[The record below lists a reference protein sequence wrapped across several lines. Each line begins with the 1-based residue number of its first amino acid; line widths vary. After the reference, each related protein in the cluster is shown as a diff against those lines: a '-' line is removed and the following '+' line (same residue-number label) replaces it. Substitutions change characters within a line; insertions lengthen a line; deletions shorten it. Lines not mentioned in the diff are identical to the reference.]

1 MILSVTVLGSNDG
14 TPLSVIGQRIVEY
27 LEGGRLV
34 AGGRRPGT
42 LVELPSPEG
51 GTVAYYAD
59 SAGLRPGCWV
69 LGRSGEV
76 DPAEL
81 ARLLAGVDPAI
92 GEPLLSARGSS
103 GRAERCRRLA
113 LAPTRLDKEWYS
125 TKEAASVLG
134 ITPSYLRRLL
144 RARVRASDD
153 DADGIKIDSSGAWQI
168 NKDAVVRISEHREP
182 PKVVAGYDL
191 TFSVPKSVS
200 VLWAGGDDR
209 TRAATLEALDEAVAG
224 GLRYLE
230 RQAFKVSV
238 GKRPLP
244 ASGILAADYLHTTSR
259 ALEPQLHH
267 HVVVANYGVGTD
279 GVARAL
285 DARFVFHHAKTAS
298 FLAAAELRHQLTAR
312 LGVTWTQVEN
322 GIAEIEGVPAA
333 ALEEMSSR
341 AREIT
346 EATGALGV
354 SSARARQ
361 VAAWDTRAAKEHGV
375 ELDALFASWDE
386 RLTIAGYGPEA
397 RGNVFDRVDGPG
409 LFTAEE
415 RVRRFRELL
424 RSDGLTEH
432 EAVFDRRHVVQR
444 LAELSGDR
452 LSADAIDALADEV
465 ITQPDLVELKATRDT
480 SAKRS
485 IRRTD
490 GRVVKLPGER
500 IYSTTSM
507 LALEHRALAAYERG
521 REAGAGIVPA
531 ERTQQVLGTERF
543 ARLSEEQRRFV
554 ESLTSS
560 GMRVQAGVGA
570 AGSGKTTALE
580 ATVACWQAEGYRVLG
595 AAVGGTQAVVLSE
608 ETGVEGRTVASVLAR
623 YFDRG
628 DFASIDARTVLLVDE
643 ASLVSTR
650 DFVALARA
658 TEETGAILR
667 LVGDPAQHSAVA
679 AGGMFRYLTEHHP
692 DDTATLSHLYRQQGE
707 EMAEVRL
714 ANAEYREGKIT
725 EALERL
731 RRDGRITE
739 AESAD
744 EAYDLLTCAWYAER
758 QKRVVEPERHW
769 SAMTAEHHFERREL
783 NVRARALLADDGTLK
798 GPELTVA
805 GLSFRSG
812 DEVIARITDRSLRAE
827 GAARNAYVRNGSL
840 GTVVEVHEHGGVVD
854 FERWGRVAIPLSY
867 LERKVSAGIVGGLQ
881 HAYALTSHAAQGK
894 TFAVAAP
901 LVTDASSLEG
911 VYVGITRGQFDL
923 QAVAIRRRDL
933 SQSLTD
939 DALPVLRDETSALVE
954 TERRLRAN
962 GPELLASEL
971 AATRRRRVRQPHAAP
986 PINKL
991 TAVGN
996 AVVAGEPSKM
1006 ELSAWVSQA
1015 SPRSESEPL
1024 DYLSMSDSD
1033 RAIVGSSAA
1042 VMKP

>member
-27 LEGGRLV
+27 LEGGRSV

-42 LVELPSPEG
+42 FVELPSPEG

-59 SAGLRPGCWV
+59 SAGLRPGRWM

-81 ARLLAGVDPAI
+81 AMLLGGRDPAT
-92 GEPLLSARGSS
+92 GEPLISARGSAT
-103 GRAERCRRLA
+103 RAERSRRLA

-144 RARVRASDD
+144 RDRVRASDD
-153 DADGIKIDSSGAWQI
+153 NADGIKIDSSGAWQI
-168 NKDAVVRISEHREP
+168 NRDAVVRLSEHRQS
-182 PKVVAGYDL
+182 PKIVAGYDL

-200 VLWAGGDDR
+200 VLWAGADET
-209 TRAATLEALDEAVAG
+209 TRAAVLEALDEAVAG

-230 RQAFKVSV
+230 RHAFKVSV
-238 GKRPLP
+238 RKRPLP

-267 HVVVANYGVGTD
+267 HVVVANFGLGPD

-285 DARFVFHHAKTAS
+285 DARFIFHHAKTAS

-312 LGVTWTQVEN
+312 LGVNWTQVEN
-322 GIAEIEGVPAA
+322 GIAEIGGVPAA
-333 ALEEMSSR
+333 ALEAMSSR
-341 AREIT
+341 AREIGG
-346 EATGALGV
+346 ATGARGV

-375 ELDALFASWDE
+375 DLDALFASWDE
-386 RLTIAGYGPEA
+386 RLTVAGYGPEA
-397 RGNVFDRVDGPG
+397 RVNVLDRVDGPG
-409 LFTAEE
+409 IFTEKEKA
-415 RVRRFRELL
+415 RRFRELL
-424 RSDGLTEH
+424 RCDGLTAN
-432 EAVFDRRHVVQR
+432 EAVFERRHVVQR
-444 LAELSGDR
+444 LSEIAGDR
-452 LSADAIDALADEV
+452 LSADAIDALADEL
-465 ITQPDLVELKATRDT
+465 IAHPELVELRATRER
-480 SAKRS
+480 SAQGV
-485 IRRTD
+485 IRRGD
-490 GRVVKLPGER
+490 GRVVKLPMER
-500 IYSTTSM
+500 IYSTVSM
-507 LALEHRALAAYERG
+507 LALERRALSAYELG

-543 ARLSEEQRRFV
+543 ARLSEEQRGFV

-560 GMRVQAGVGA
+560 GMRIQAGVGA

-580 ATVACWQAEGYRVLG
+580 AAVACWQAGGYRVLG

-658 TEETGAILR
+658 AEETGAILR

-679 AGGMFRYLTEHHP
+679 AGGIFRYLTEHHP
-692 DDTATLSHLYRQQGE
+692 DETPSLTHLYRQQGP

-758 QKRVVEPERHW
+758 SKRVAEPERRW

-783 NVRARALLADDGTLK
+783 NGRARALLTEDGTLS
-798 GPELTVA
+798 GPELRVA
-805 GLSFRSG
+805 ELSFRSG
-812 DEVIARITDRSLRAE
+812 DEVMARIADRSLRAE
-827 GAARNAYVRNGSL
+827 GAPRDTYVRNGSL
-840 GTVVEVHEHGGVVD
+840 GTVVEVHEHGVVVD
-854 FERWGRVAIPLSY
+854 FERWGRVAVPLSY

-901 LVTDASSLEG
+901 LVTDASSPEG

-923 QAVAIRRRDL
+923 QVVAIRRRDL
-933 SQSLTD
+933 SQPLTD
-939 DALPVLRDETSALVE
+939 DALPVLRDETGALVE

-971 AATRRRRVRQPHAAP
+971 AVMRAQRGEAAAQRGQDMESMEEGRITNGFSEDGSLVDSVREAQRREPDP
-986 PINKL
+986 
-991 TAVGN
+991 
-996 AVVAGEPSKM
+996 GE
-1006 ELSAWVSQA
+1006 EWETVEA
-1015 SPRSESEPL
+1015 
-1024 DYLSMSDSD
+1024 D
-1033 RAIVGSSAA
+1033 RAIATPWEPV
-1042 VMKP
+1042 VCW

>member
-27 LEGGRLV
+27 LEGGRPV
-34 AGGRRPGT
+34 AGGRRAGT
-42 LVELPSPEG
+42 VVELPSPEG
-51 GTVAYYAD
+51 GTVANYAD
-59 SAGLRPGCWV
+59 SAGLRPGRWA

-81 ARLLAGVDPAI
+81 ATLLAGRDPAT

-103 GRAERCRRLA
+103 GRAVRWHRLA
-113 LAPTRLDKEWYS
+113 LAPRRLDQEWYS
-125 TKEAASVLG
+125 TREAASVLG

-144 RARVRASDD
+144 RARVAGSGDD
-153 DADGIKIDSSGAWQI
+153 SDGIKIDATGAWQL
-168 NKDAVVRISEHREP
+168 NREAVVRISEHRQP

-200 VLWAGGDDR
+200 LLWAGGDEA
-209 TRAATLEALDEAVAG
+209 TRAAVLDALDEAVAG

-238 GKRPLP
+238 RKRPLP
-244 ASGILAADYLHTTSR
+244 ASGVAGADYLHTTSR

-267 HVVVANYGVGTD
+267 HVVVANFGVGPD

-285 DARFVFHHAKTAS
+285 DARFLFHQAKTAS
-298 FLAAAELRHQLTAR
+298 FLAGAELRHQLTAR
-312 LGVTWTQVEN
+312 LGVTWTPVEN

-341 AREIT
+341 SRQIA
-346 EATGALGV
+346 EATRALGV

-375 ELDALFASWDE
+375 DLEALFASWDQ
-386 RLTIAGYGPEA
+386 RLTVAGYGSEA
-397 RGNVFDRVDGPG
+397 RANVLDRVDGPG
-409 LFTAEE
+409 IFTVEE
-415 RVRRFRELL
+415 KARRFRELV

-444 LAELSGDR
+444 LAELAGDR
-452 LSADAIDALADEV
+452 LSAEAIDALAEELLA
-465 ITQPDLVELKATRDT
+465 QPELVELRATRER
-480 SAKRS
+480 SARRV
-485 IRRTD
+485 IRRAD
-490 GRVVKLPGER
+490 GRVVQLPGER
-500 IYSTTSM
+500 LFTTFSM
-507 LALEHRALAAYERG
+507 LALERRALAAYERG
-521 REAGAGIVPA
+521 REAGAGMVPV
-531 ERTQQVLGTERF
+531 ECTKQVLGRERF

-560 GMRVQAGVGA
+560 GMRIQAGVGA

-580 ATVACWQAEGYRVLG
+580 AAVACWQAGGYRVLG

-628 DFASIDARTVLLVDE
+628 DLASIDEWTVLLVDE

-650 DFVALARA
+650 DFAALARA
-658 TEETGAILR
+658 AQETGAILR
-667 LVGDPAQHSAVA
+667 LVGDPAQHSAVG
-679 AGGMFRYLTEHHP
+679 AGGIFRYLTEHHP
-692 DDTATLSHLYRQQGE
+692 DETPTLTHLYRQQGP

-714 ANAEYREGKIT
+714 ANAEYREGKIA

-744 EAYDLLTCAWYAER
+744 EAYDLLTCAWYGER
-758 QKRVVEPERHW
+758 QKRNAEPERRW

-783 NVRARALLADDGTLK
+783 NGRARALLAEDGTLS
-798 GPELTVA
+798 GPELRVA
-805 GLSFRSG
+805 ELSFRSG
-812 DEVIARITDRSLRAE
+812 DEVIARITDRSLRME
-827 GAARNAYVRNGSL
+827 GAARDAYVRNGSL
-840 GTVVEVHEHGGVVD
+840 GTVVEVHEHGMLVD
-854 FERWGRVAIPLSY
+854 FERWGRVAVPLSY

-901 LVTDASSLEG
+901 LVTDASSPEG

-933 SQSLTD
+933 SQPLTD
-939 DALPVLRDETSALVE
+939 DALPVLRDETSALLE

-971 AATRRRRVRQPHAAP
+971 AVVRERPGEAAAP
-986 PINKL
+986 RGQDMESMEEGRITSGFSADDSLVDSVQEAQRRGPDPGEEWG
-991 TAVGN
+991 AV
-996 AVVAGEPSKM
+996 EP
-1006 ELSAWVSQA
+1006 
-1015 SPRSESEPL
+1015 
-1024 DYLSMSDSD
+1024 D
-1033 RAIVGSSAA
+1033 RAIATSSGP
-1042 VMKP
+1042 VIRW

>member
-14 TPLSVIGQRIVEY
+14 TPLSVIGERIVKY
-27 LEGGRLV
+27 LEGRRAV
-34 AGGRRPGT
+34 AGGRCPGT

-59 SAGLRPGCWV
+59 SAGLRPGQWV

-81 ARLLAGVDPAI
+81 GRLLAGLDPAT

-103 GRAERCRRLA
+103 GRAERSRRLA

-125 TKEAASVLG
+125 TREAASVLG

-153 DADGIKIDSSGAWQI
+153 DADGIKIGSSGAWQI
-168 NKDAVVRISEHREP
+168 TRDAVVRISEHREP

-200 VLWAGGDDR
+200 VLWAGGDEA
-209 TRAATLEALDEAVAG
+209 TRAAVLKALDEAVVG

-230 RQAFKVSV
+230 RHAFKVSV
-238 GKRPLP
+238 RKRPLP
-244 ASGILAADYLHTTSR
+244 ARGIVAADYLHTTSR

-267 HVVVANYGVGTD
+267 HVVVANFGVGSD

-312 LGVTWTQVEN
+312 LGVTWTAVED
-322 GIAEIEGVPAA
+322 GIAEIAGVPAA

-341 AREIT
+341 AREIA

-354 SSARARQ
+354 SSARGRQ

-375 ELDALFASWDE
+375 DLDALFASWDA
-386 RLTIAGYGPEA
+386 RLTVAGYGPEA
-397 RGNVFDRVDGPG
+397 RANVLDRVDGPG
-409 LFTAEE
+409 IFTEKEKA
-415 RVRRFRELL
+415 RRFRELV
-424 RSDGLTEH
+424 RSNGLTQD
-432 EAVFDRRHVVQR
+432 EAVFDRRHVAQCLSE
-444 LAELSGDR
+444 LAVDR
-452 LSADAIDALADEV
+452 LSADAIDVLAEEL
-465 ITQPDLVELKATRDT
+465 ITHPELVELRATRER
-480 SAKRS
+480 SARRV
-485 IRRTD
+485 IRRAD

-500 IYSTTSM
+500 IYSTVSM

-531 ERTQQVLGTERF
+531 ECAKQVLGTERF

-554 ESLTSS
+554 FSLTSS
-560 GMRVQAGVGA
+560 GMRIQAGMGA

-580 ATVACWQAEGYRVLG
+580 AAVACWQAGGYRVLG

-650 DFVALARA
+650 DFVALTKA
-658 TEETGAILR
+658 TEETGAIFR

-679 AGGMFRYLTEHHP
+679 AGGIFRYLTEHHP
-692 DDTATLSHLYRQQGE
+692 DETPTLTHLYRQQGP

-714 ANAEYREGKIT
+714 ANAEYREGRIT

-744 EAYDLLTCAWYAER
+744 EAYDLVVCAWYAER
-758 QKRVVEPERHW
+758 QKRVGEPERRW
-769 SAMTAEHHFERREL
+769 SAMTADHHFERREL
-783 NVRARALLADDGTLK
+783 NGRARALLTADGTLQ

-812 DEVIARITDRSLRAE
+812 DEVIARVTERSLRA
-827 GAARNAYVRNGSL
+827 ADARRDAYLRNGSL
-840 GTVVEVHEHGGVVD
+840 GTVVEVQEQGLVVHFD
-854 FERWGRVAIPLSY
+854 RWGRVAVPRAY
-867 LERKVSAGIVGGLQ
+867 LERQISPGVVGGLQ
-881 HAYALTSHAAQGK
+881 HAYALTTHSAQGH
-894 TFAVAAP
+894 TFAGASP
-901 LVTDASSLEG
+901 LMSDASSVEG
-911 VYVGITRGQFDL
+911 AYVGITRAQFDL
-923 QAVAIRRRDL
+923 QAVVIRGRDL
-933 SQSLTD
+933 SRPVAD
-939 DALPVLRDETSALVE
+939 DALPVLRDETSALLV
-954 TERRLRAN
+954 TSRRLQGI
-962 GPELLASEL
+962 GPERLASEFKIVRSQDGDEVSP
-971 AATRRRRVRQPHAAP
+971 TRRATKQKEDEIEAELPEAKPSVQSSRFSARRATQSIEEWLVIEADRAVAAP
-986 PINKL
+986 
-991 TAVGN
+991 
-996 AVVAGEPSKM
+996 
-1006 ELSAWVSQA
+1006 
-1015 SPRSESEPL
+1015 SEP
-1024 DYLSMSDSD
+1024 
-1033 RAIVGSSAA
+1033 IIG
-1042 VMKP
+1042 P

>member
-14 TPLSVIGQRIVEY
+14 TPLSLVSKRIVDY
-27 LEGGRLV
+27 LEGGRAV
-34 AGGRRPGT
+34 AGGRRPGA

-59 SAGLRPGCWV
+59 SAGLRPGRWV

-76 DPAEL
+76 DPSEL
-81 ARLLAGVDPAI
+81 ALLLGGRDPAT

-103 GRAERCRRLA
+103 GRAERTRRLA

-200 VLWAGGDDR
+200 VLWAGADEA
-209 TRAATLEALDEAVAG
+209 TRAAVLEALDEAVAG

-230 RQAFKVSV
+230 RHSFKVRVKS
-238 GKRPLP
+238 RPARATGLV
-244 ASGILAADYLHTTSR
+244 AADYLHTTSR

-267 HVVVANYGVGTD
+267 HVVVANYGLGPD

-298 FLAAAELRHQLTAR
+298 FLAAAELRHQLTAG

-341 AREIT
+341 AREIS
-346 EATGALGV
+346 EATEALGV

-375 ELDALFASWDE
+375 DLDALFASWDE
-386 RLTIAGYGPEA
+386 RLSVAGYGPDA
-397 RGNVFDRVDGPG
+397 RAYVLDRAAGPG
-409 LFTAEE
+409 IFTEKEKA
-415 RVRRFRELL
+415 RRFRELL
-424 RSDGLTEH
+424 RSDGLTAN
-432 EAVFDRRHVVQR
+432 EAIFDRHHVVQR
-444 LAELSGDR
+444 LAELAVDR
-452 LSADAIDALADEV
+452 LSADAIDSLADEL
-465 ITQPDLVELKATRDT
+465 ITYPELVELRATGEKPT
-480 SAKRS
+480 KRV

-490 GRVVKLPGER
+490 GRAVKLPGER
-500 IYSTTSM
+500 IYSTGSM
-507 LALEHRALAAYERG
+507 LALERRALAAYERG
-521 REAGAGIVPA
+521 REAGAGVVPA
-531 ERTQQVLGTERF
+531 ECTKQVFGTERF
-543 ARLSEEQRRFV
+543 TRLSEEQRRFV

-580 ATVACWQAEGYRVLG
+580 AAVACWQAGGYRVLG

-623 YFDRG
+623 YFERG
-628 DFASIDARTVLLVDE
+628 DLSSIDARTVLLVDE

-650 DFVALARA
+650 DFVALTKAS
-658 TEETGAILR
+658 EETGAILR

-679 AGGMFRYLTEHHP
+679 AGGIFRYLVEHHP
-692 DDTATLSHLYRQQGE
+692 DDTPSLTHLYRQQGE

-725 EALERL
+725 EAFERL

-744 EAYDLLTCAWYAER
+744 EAYDLLVCAWYAER
-758 QKRVVEPERHW
+758 KRRIAEPDRSW

-783 NVRARALLADDGTLK
+783 NGRARALLVADGTLQ

-812 DEVIARITDRSLRAE
+812 DEVIARVTECSLRVEDAS
-827 GAARNAYVRNGSL
+827 RNAYVRNGSL
-840 GTVVEVHEHGGVVD
+840 GTVVEVQEHGLVVHFD
-854 FERWGRVAIPLSY
+854 RWGRVAVPRAY
-867 LERKVSAGIVGGLQ
+867 LERQVSPGVVGGLQ
-881 HAYALTSHAAQGK
+881 HAYALTTHSAQGH
-894 TFAVAAP
+894 TFAGASP
-901 LVTDASSLEG
+901 LMSDASSVEG
-911 VYVGITRGQFDL
+911 AYVGITRAQFDL
-923 QAVAIRRRDL
+923 QAVVIRRRDL
-933 SQSLTD
+933 SRPVAD
-939 DALPVLRDETSALVE
+939 DVLPVLRDETSAL
-954 TERRLRAN
+954 LDDQ
-962 GPELLASEL
+962 PEAEPEDSVT
-971 AATRRRRVRQPHAAP
+971 AAA
-986 PINKL
+986 
-991 TAVGN
+991 
-996 AVVAGEPSKM
+996 
-1006 ELSAWVSQA
+1006 
-1015 SPRSESEPL
+1015 
-1024 DYLSMSDSD
+1024 
-1033 RAIVGSSAA
+1033 
-1042 VMKP
+1042 

>member
-14 TPLSVIGQRIVEY
+14 TALSVIGQRIVEY
-27 LEGGRLV
+27 LEGGRSIV
-34 AGGRRPGT
+34 GGRRPGA

-59 SAGLRPGCWV
+59 SAGLRPGRWV

-81 ARLLAGVDPAI
+81 AMLLAGRDPAT
-92 GEPLLSARGSS
+92 GEPLISARGSS
-103 GRAERCRRLA
+103 GRAERWRRLA

-144 RARVRASDD
+144 RERVAGS
-153 DADGIKIDSSGAWQI
+153 ADESEGIKVDSSGAWQI
-168 NKDAVVRISEHREP
+168 NKDAVVRLSEHRQP

-200 VLWAGGDDR
+200 VLWAGADDA
-209 TRAATLEALDEAVAG
+209 TRAAVLEALDEAVAG

-238 GKRPLP
+238 RKHPLP
-244 ASGILAADYLHTTSR
+244 ASGIVAADYLHTTSR

-267 HVVVANYGVGTD
+267 HVVVANFGVGPD

-312 LGVTWTQVEN
+312 LAVTWTAVEN

-341 AREIT
+341 AREIA

-375 ELDALFASWDE
+375 DLDALFASWDE
-386 RLTIAGYGPEA
+386 RLTAAGYGPEA
-397 RGNVFDRVDGPG
+397 RVNVLDRVDGPG

-432 EAVFDRRHVVQR
+432 EAVFDRRRVVQR
-444 LAELSGDR
+444 LSELAGDR
-452 LSADAIDALADEV
+452 LSADAIDVLAAELV
-465 ITQPDLVELKATRDT
+465 TQPELVELRATREKT
-480 SAKRS
+480 VKRA

-490 GRVVKLPGER
+490 GRAVKLPGER

-521 REAGAGIVPA
+521 REAGGGIVPA
-531 ERTQQVLGTERF
+531 ECAKQVLGTERF
-543 ARLSEEQRRFV
+543 ARLSTEQRRFV

-560 GMRVQAGVGA
+560 GMRIQAGVGA

-580 ATVACWQAEGYRVLG
+580 AAVACWQAGGYRVLG

-608 ETGVEGRTVASVLAR
+608 ETGIEGRTVASVLAR

-679 AGGMFRYLTEHHP
+679 AGGIFRYLTEHHP
-692 DDTATLSHLYRQQGE
+692 DETPALSHLYRQQGE

-714 ANAEYREGKIT
+714 ANAEYREGKVT

-758 QKRVVEPERHW
+758 SKRVAEPERRW

-783 NVRARALLADDGTLK
+783 NVRARALLADDGTLS
-798 GPELTVA
+798 GPELRVA
-805 GLSFRSG
+805 ELSFRSG
-812 DEVIARITDRSLRAE
+812 DEVIARITDRSLRTE
-827 GAARNAYVRNGSL
+827 GAARDAYVRNGSL
-840 GTVVEVHEHGGVVD
+840 GTVVDVHEHGVVVD
-854 FERWGRVAIPLSY
+854 FERWGRVAVPLSY

-901 LVTDASSLEG
+901 LVTDASSPEG

-923 QAVAIRRRDL
+923 QAVAIRRQDL
-933 SQSLTD
+933 SQPLTD
-939 DALPVLRDETSALVE
+939 DALPVLRDETSALLA

-971 AATRRRRVRQPHAAP
+971 AVVRERRGEAAAQRGQDKESMEEGRITIGFSEDDSLVDSVQEP
-986 PINKL
+986 QSRGPDS
-991 TAVGN
+991 
-996 AVVAGEPSKM
+996 GEVW
-1006 ELSAWVSQA
+1006 ETV
-1015 SPRSESEPL
+1015 ET
-1024 DYLSMSDSD
+1024 D
-1033 RAIVGSSAA
+1033 RAIATPSGP
-1042 VMKP
+1042 VMRW

>member
-14 TPLSVIGQRIVEY
+14 TPLAVIGQRIVEY
-27 LEGGRLV
+27 LEGGRAI

-59 SAGLRPGCWV
+59 SAGLRPGRWV

-81 ARLLAGVDPAI
+81 ATLLAGVDPAT
-92 GEPLLSARGSS
+92 GEPLISARGSS
-103 GRAERCRRLA
+103 GRAERSRRLA

-153 DADGIKIDSSGAWQI
+153 DADGIKIDSSGVWQI
-168 NKDAVVRISEHREP
+168 NKDAVVRLSEHREP

-200 VLWAGGDDR
+200 VLWAGADEV
-209 TRAATLEALDEAVAG
+209 TRAVVLEALDEAVAG

-238 GKRPLP
+238 RKRPLP
-244 ASGILAADYLHTTSR
+244 ASGIVAADYLHTTSR

-267 HVVVANYGVGTD
+267 HVVVANYGVGPD
-279 GVARAL
+279 GVTRAL

-322 GIAEIEGVPAA
+322 GIAEIEGVPAT

-341 AREIT
+341 AREIA

-375 ELDALFASWDE
+375 DLDALFASWDV
-386 RLTIAGYGPEA
+386 RLAVAGYGPEA
-397 RGNVFDRVDGPG
+397 RVNVLDRVDGPG
-409 LFTAEE
+409 LFTVEE
-415 RVRRFRELL
+415 KVRRFRELL

-444 LAELSGDR
+444 LSEIAGDR
-452 LSADAIDALADEV
+452 LSADAIDALADELV
-465 ITQPDLVELKATRDT
+465 TRPELVELRATREK
-480 SAKRS
+480 SVKRVT
-485 IRRTD
+485 RRTD
-490 GRVVKLPGER
+490 GRVVKLPGEQ
-500 IYSTTSM
+500 IFTTTSM

-560 GMRVQAGVGA
+560 GMRIQAGVGA

-580 ATVACWQAEGYRVLG
+580 AAVACWHAGGRRVLG
-595 AAVGGTQAVVLSE
+595 AAVGGTQAVVLSD
-608 ETGVEGRTVASVLAR
+608 ETGVEGHTVASVLAR

-628 DFASIDARTVLLVDE
+628 DLASIDARTVLLVDE

-658 TEETGAILR
+658 TEEAGAILR

-679 AGGMFRYLTEHHP
+679 PGGIFRYVTEHHP
-692 DDTATLSHLYRQQGE
+692 DETPTLSHLYRQQGE

-758 QKRVVEPERHW
+758 QKRVADPERRW

-783 NVRARALLADDGTLK
+783 NARARELLADDGTLK
-798 GPELTVA
+798 GPELTVS

-827 GAARNAYVRNGSL
+827 GAPRDAHVRNGSL

-854 FERWGRVAIPLSY
+854 FERWGRVVVPLSY
-867 LERKVSAGIVGGLQ
+867 LERKISPGIVGGLQ

-901 LVTDASSLEG
+901 LVTDASTPEG
-911 VYVGITRGQFDL
+911 VYVGVTRGQFDL
-923 QAVAIRRRDL
+923 NAVAIRRRDL
-933 SQSLTD
+933 SQPLTD
-939 DALPVLRDETSALVE
+939 DVFPVLRDETSALVE
-954 TERRLRAN
+954 TERRLRAD

-971 AATRRRRVRQPHAAP
+971 ALARERRGEAPAQRGQDMESIKKGRAT
-986 PINKL
+986 
-991 TAVGN
+991 G
-996 AVVAGEPSKM
+996 
-1006 ELSAWVSQA
+1006 
-1015 SPRSESEPL
+1015 
-1024 DYLSMSDSD
+1024 
-1033 RAIVGSSAA
+1033 GSSEDDSLVDSVRETQQREPDPGEEWGTVETDRTIAKPCGP
-1042 VMKP
+1042 VMRW

>member
-1 MILSVTVLGSNDG
+1 MILSVTVLGSNDA
-14 TPLSVIGQRIVEY
+14 TPPSVIGQRIVEY
-27 LEGGRLV
+27 LEGGRAV
-34 AGGRRPGT
+34 AGGRRPGSI
-42 LVELPSPEG
+42 VELPSPEG

-59 SAGLRPGCWV
+59 SAGVRPGRWV

-81 ARLLAGVDPAI
+81 ASLLGGRDPTT
-92 GEPLLSARGSS
+92 GEPLISARGSS
-103 GRAERCRRLA
+103 GRAERSRRLA
-113 LAPTRLDKEWYS
+113 LVPTRLDQEWYS
-125 TKEAASVLG
+125 TREAASVLG

-168 NKDAVVRISEHREP
+168 NKDAVVRISEHRQP

-200 VLWAGGDDR
+200 VLWAGADDA
-209 TRAATLEALDEAVAG
+209 TRAAALEALDEAVAG

-230 RQAFKVSV
+230 RHAFKVSV
-238 GKRPLP
+238 RKRPLP
-244 ASGILAADYLHTTSR
+244 ASGIVAADYLHTTSR

-267 HVVVANYGVGTD
+267 HVVVANYGLGPD

-298 FLAAAELRHQLTAR
+298 FLAAAELRYQLTAR
-312 LGVTWTQVEN
+312 LGVTWTEVEN
-322 GIAEIEGVPAA
+322 GIAEIAGVPAA

-341 AREIT
+341 AREIAET
-346 EATGALGV
+346 TGALGV

-375 ELDALFASWDE
+375 DLDALFASWDE
-386 RLTIAGYGPEA
+386 RLTVAGYGPEA
-397 RGNVFDRVDGPG
+397 RANVLERVDGPG
-409 LFTAEE
+409 ILTVEE
-415 RVRRFRELL
+415 KARRFRELV
-424 RSDGLTEH
+424 RSDGLTQN
-432 EAVFDRRHVVQR
+432 EAVFERRHVIQR
-444 LAELSGDR
+444 LSELAGDR
-452 LSADAIDALADEV
+452 LSADAIDALAEEL
-465 ITQPDLVELKATRDT
+465 IAHPELVELRATRER
-480 SAKRS
+480 SAQGV
-485 IRRTD
+485 IRRDD

-500 IYSTTSM
+500 IFTTMSM
-507 LALEHRALAAYERG
+507 LALERRALAAYERG

-531 ERTQQVLGTERF
+531 ECTQQVLGTERF
-543 ARLSEEQRRFV
+543 ARLSAEQRRFV

-560 GMRVQAGVGA
+560 GMRIQVGVGA

-580 ATVACWQAEGYRVLG
+580 AAVACWQAGGYRVLG
-595 AAVGGTQAVVLSE
+595 AAVGGTQAIVLSE

-650 DFVALARA
+650 DFVALAKA

-679 AGGMFRYLTEHHP
+679 AGGIFRYLTEHHP
-692 DDTATLSHLYRQQGE
+692 DETPALSHLYRQQGE

-714 ANAEYREGKIT
+714 ANAEYREGKVT

-744 EAYDLLTCAWYAER
+744 EAYDLLTCAWYGER
-758 QKRVVEPERHW
+758 QKRVTEPERRW

-783 NVRARALLADDGTLK
+783 NVRARVLLAGDGTLS
-798 GPELTVA
+798 GPELRA
-805 GLSFRSG
+805 AELSFRSG
-812 DEVIARITDRSLRAE
+812 DEVIARITDRTLRAE
-827 GAARNAYVRNGSL
+827 GAARDAYVRNGSF
-840 GTVVEVHEHGGVVD
+840 GTVVEVHEHGLVVD
-854 FERWGRVAIPLSY
+854 FERWGRVAVPLSY
-867 LERKVSAGIVGGLQ
+867 LERKVSAVIVGGLQ

-901 LVTDASSLEG
+901 LVTDASSPEG

-933 SQSLTD
+933 ARPLTD
-939 DALPVLRDETSALVE
+939 DALPVLREEMSALLA

-971 AATRRRRVRQPHAAP
+971 AVVRARHGEEAAQRGQDMESIEEGRITSGFPEDDSLINSDREALRRGPDP
-986 PINKL
+986 
-991 TAVGN
+991 
-996 AVVAGEPSKM
+996 GE
-1006 ELSAWVSQA
+1006 EWGTV
-1015 SPRSESEPL
+1015 ET
-1024 DYLSMSDSD
+1024 D
-1033 RAIVGSSAA
+1033 RAIAT
-1042 VMKP
+1042 PREPTIRP

>member
-27 LEGGRLV
+27 LEGGRSV
-34 AGGRRPGT
+34 AGGRRPGA
-42 LVELPSPEG
+42 LAELPSPEG

-59 SAGLRPGCWV
+59 SAGLRPGRWV
-69 LGRSGEV
+69 LGRSGAV

-81 ARLLAGVDPAI
+81 ATLLAGVDPTT
-92 GEPLLSARGSS
+92 GEPLILARGSAR
-103 GRAERCRRLA
+103 RAERTRRLW
-113 LAPTRLDKEWYS
+113 LAPTRLDREWYS

-134 ITPSYLRRLL
+134 INPSYLRRLL
-144 RARVRASDD
+144 RARVAAAGDES
-153 DADGIKIDSSGAWQI
+153 DGIKIDATGAWQL
-168 NKDAVVRISEHREP
+168 NQDAVVRISEHRQP
-182 PKVVAGYDL
+182 PKAVAGYDL

-200 VLWAGGDDR
+200 VLWAGADEAI
-209 TRAATLEALDEAVAG
+209 RAAVLEALDEAVAG

-230 RQAFKVSV
+230 RHAFRVRVKS
-238 GKRPLP
+238 RP
-244 ASGILAADYLHTTSR
+244 ARATGILAADYLHTTSR

-267 HVVVANYGVGTD
+267 HVVVANFGLGPD
-279 GVARAL
+279 GMARAL

-312 LGVTWTQVEN
+312 LGVTWTAVEN
-322 GIAEIEGVPAA
+322 GIAEIQGVPAA

-341 AREIT
+341 TREIV
-346 EATGALGV
+346 EATEALGV

-375 ELDALFASWDE
+375 DLDALFASWDE
-386 RLTIAGYGPEA
+386 RLTVAGYGPEA
-397 RGNVFDRVDGPG
+397 RANALDRAEGPG

-432 EAVFDRRHVVQR
+432 EAVFDRRHIVQR
-444 LAELSGDR
+444 LAEIAGDR
-452 LSADAIDALADEV
+452 LSADAIDVLAEEL
-465 ITQPDLVELKATRDT
+465 IANPELVELRATRER
-480 SAKRS
+480 SVKRV

-500 IYSTTSM
+500 IFTTTSM
-507 LALEHRALAAYERG
+507 LALEHRALSAYERG

-531 ERTQQVLGTERF
+531 ECAKQVLGRERF
-543 ARLSEEQRRFV
+543 ARLSAEQRRFV

-560 GMRVQAGVGA
+560 GMRIQAGVGA

-580 ATVACWQAEGYRVLG
+580 AAVACWQAGGYRVLG

-628 DFASIDARTVLLVDE
+628 DFATIDARTVLLVDE

-679 AGGMFRYLTEHHP
+679 AGGIFRYLTEHHP
-692 DDTATLSHLYRQQGE
+692 DETPALSHLYRQQGE

-714 ANAEYREGKIT
+714 ANAEYREGKVI

-758 QKRVVEPERHW
+758 QKRVAEPERRW

-783 NVRARALLADDGTLK
+783 NVRARALLADDGMLS

-812 DEVIARITDRSLRAE
+812 DEVIARITDRSLRTE
-827 GAARNAYVRNGSL
+827 GAARDAYVRNGSL
-840 GTVVEVHEHGGVVD
+840 GTVVEVHEQGVVVD
-854 FERWGRVAIPLSY
+854 FERWGRVAVPLPY
-867 LERKVSAGIVGGLQ
+867 LECKVSADVVGGLQ

-901 LVTDASSLEG
+901 LVTDASSPEG

-933 SQSLTD
+933 SQPFTD

-954 TERRLRAN
+954 TERRLRAS

-971 AATRRRRVRQPHAAP
+971 AVVRDRRGEASAPSDQDMESMKEGSITSGFSEHDSLVDSVREARQRVPD
-986 PINKL
+986 L
-991 TAVGN
+991 
-996 AVVAGEPSKM
+996 GEKWGTV
-1006 ELSAWVSQA
+1006 ET
-1015 SPRSESEPL
+1015 
-1024 DYLSMSDSD
+1024 D
-1033 RAIVGSSAA
+1033 RAITTLSGP
-1042 VMKP
+1042 VMRW

>member
-14 TPLSVIGQRIVEY
+14 TPLAVIGQRIVEY
-27 LEGGRLV
+27 LEGGRAV
-34 AGGRRPGT
+34 AGGRRPGA

-59 SAGLRPGCWV
+59 SAGLRPGRWV

-81 ARLLAGVDPAI
+81 AMLLGGRDPAT
-92 GEPLLSARGSS
+92 GERLISARGSS
-103 GRAERCRRLA
+103 GRAERSRRLA

-125 TKEAASVLG
+125 TREAASVLG

-144 RARVRASDD
+144 RARVAASDD
-153 DADGIKIDSSGAWQI
+153 DSDGIKIDSSGAWQI
-168 NKDAVVRISEHREP
+168 NREAVVRISEHRQL

-200 VLWAGGDDR
+200 VLWAGADEV
-209 TRAATLEALDEAVAG
+209 TRATVLAALDAAVAG

-238 GKRPLP
+238 RKHSLP
-244 ASGILAADYLHTTSR
+244 ASGVVAADYLHTTSR

-267 HVVVANYGVGTD
+267 HVVVANYGIGPD
-279 GVARAL
+279 GKPRAL
-285 DARFVFHHAKTAS
+285 DARFLFHQAKTAS
-298 FLAAAELRHQLTAR
+298 FLAAAELRHQLTVR
-312 LGVTWTQVEN
+312 LGVTWTAVEN

-341 AREIT
+341 AREIA
-346 EATGALGV
+346 EATGTLGV
-354 SSARARQ
+354 TSAWARQ

-375 ELDALFASWDE
+375 DLDALFASWDE
-386 RLTIAGYGPEA
+386 RLVVAGYGPEA
-397 RGNVFDRVDGPG
+397 RGNVLDRVDGPG
-409 LFTAEE
+409 LLTAEE
-415 RVRRFRELL
+415 KARRFRELV

-444 LAELSGDR
+444 LSEFAGDR
-452 LSADAIDALADEV
+452 LSADAIDTLAEEL
-465 ITQPDLVELKATRDT
+465 IAQPELVELGATREK
-480 SAKRS
+480 SVKRV

-490 GRVVKLPGER
+490 GRVGKLPGER
-500 IYSTTSM
+500 IYSTVSM

-521 REAGAGIVPA
+521 RKVGAGIVPV
-531 ERTQQVLGTERF
+531 ECTQQVLGTERF
-543 ARLSEEQRRFV
+543 SRLSAEQRRFV

-580 ATVACWQAEGYRVLG
+580 AAVACWQAAGYRVLG

-628 DFASIDARTVLLVDE
+628 DVASIDARTVLLVDE

-658 TEETGAILR
+658 AEETGAILR

-679 AGGMFRYLTEHHP
+679 AGGIFRYLTEHHP
-692 DDTATLSHLYRQQGE
+692 DETPSLTHLYRQQGE

-725 EALERL
+725 EALQRL

-758 QKRVVEPERHW
+758 QKRVAEPERRW

-783 NVRARALLADDGTLK
+783 NLRARALLAGDGTLS

-805 GLSFRSG
+805 GLSFRYG
-812 DEVIARITDRSLRAE
+812 DEVIARITDRSLRME
-827 GAARNAYVRNGSL
+827 NAARNAYVRNGAL
-840 GTVVEVHEHGGVVD
+840 GTVVGVHGHDVVVD
-854 FERWGRVAIPLSY
+854 FERWGRVAVPLSY

-894 TFAVAAP
+894 TFAVASP
-901 LVTDASSLEG
+901 LVTDASSPEG

-933 SQSLTD
+933 SQPLSD
-939 DALPVLRDETSALVE
+939 EALPVLRDETSALVE
-954 TERRLRAN
+954 MERRLRAN

-971 AATRRRRVRQPHAAP
+971 AVVRARRGEAMRQRNQDMESMEEGSTTSGFSEDDSLVDSVQEAQRRGPDPGEKWETAETDQVIAT
-986 PINKL
+986 
-991 TAVGN
+991 
-996 AVVAGEPSKM
+996 
-1006 ELSAWVSQA
+1006 
-1015 SPRSESEPL
+1015 PL
-1024 DYLSMSDSD
+1024 
-1033 RAIVGSSAA
+1033 GP
-1042 VMKP
+1042 VMRW

>member
-1 MILSVTVLGSNDG
+1 MILSVSVLGSNDG

-27 LEGGRLV
+27 LEGARSV
-34 AGGRRPGT
+34 TGGRRPGT
-42 LVELPSPEG
+42 LVEVPSPEG

-59 SAGLRPGCWV
+59 SAGLRPGRWV

-81 ARLLAGVDPAI
+81 ARLLAGVDSAT
-92 GEPLLSARGSS
+92 GEPLISARGSS
-103 GRAERCRRLA
+103 GRAERWRRLA
-113 LAPTRLDKEWYS
+113 LAPSRLDKEWYS
-125 TKEAASVLG
+125 TREAASVLG

-168 NKDAVVRISEHREP
+168 NKDAVVRISQHREP

-200 VLWAGGDDR
+200 VFWAGADDR
-209 TRAATLEALDEAVAG
+209 TRAAVLEALDEAVAG

-238 GKRPLP
+238 RKRPLP
-244 ASGILAADYLHTTSR
+244 ASGIVAADYLHTTSR

-267 HVVVANYGVGTD
+267 HVVVANFGVGPD

-312 LGVTWTQVEN
+312 LGVTWTAVEN

-341 AREIT
+341 AREIA
-346 EATGALGV
+346 EATGARGV

-375 ELDALFASWDE
+375 DLDALFASWDE
-386 RLTIAGYGPEA
+386 RLTVAGYGPEA
-397 RGNVFDRVDGPG
+397 RANVLDRVDGPG
-409 LFTAEE
+409 IFTAEE

-432 EAVFDRRHVVQR
+432 EAVFDRRRVVQR
-444 LAELSGDR
+444 LSEIAGDR
-452 LSADAIDALADEV
+452 LSADAIDALAEEL
-465 ITQPDLVELKATRDT
+465 ITHPDLVELRATREK
-480 SAKRS
+480 SVKRV

-507 LALEHRALAAYERG
+507 LALEHRALAAYEWG
-521 REAGAGIVPA
+521 REAGGGIVPA
-531 ERTQQVLGTERF
+531 ECAKQVLGTERF
-543 ARLSEEQRRFV
+543 ARLSTEQRRFV

-560 GMRVQAGVGA
+560 GMRIQAGVGA

-580 ATVACWQAEGYRVLG
+580 AAVACWQAGGYRVLG

-628 DFASIDARTVLLVDE
+628 DFASIDAHTVLLVDE

-679 AGGMFRYLTEHHP
+679 AGGIFRYLTEHHP
-692 DDTATLSHLYRQQGE
+692 DETPALSHLYRQQGE

-714 ANAEYREGKIT
+714 ANAEYREGKVT

-758 QKRVVEPERHW
+758 SKRVAEPERRW

-783 NVRARALLADDGTLK
+783 NVRARALLADDGTLS
-798 GPELTVA
+798 GPELRVA
-805 GLSFRSG
+805 ELSFRSG
-812 DEVIARITDRSLRAE
+812 DEVIARITDRSLRTE
-827 GAARNAYVRNGSL
+827 GAARDAYVRNGSL
-840 GTVVEVHEHGGVVD
+840 GTVVDVHEHGVVVD
-854 FERWGRVAIPLSY
+854 FERWGRVAVPLSY

-901 LVTDASSLEG
+901 LVTDASSPEG

-923 QAVAIRRRDL
+923 QAVAIRRQDL
-933 SQSLTD
+933 SQPLTD
-939 DALPVLRDETSALVE
+939 DALPVLRDETSALLA

-971 AATRRRRVRQPHAAP
+971 AVVRERRGEAAAQRGQDKESMEEGRITIGFSEDDSLVDSVQEP
-986 PINKL
+986 QSRGPDS
-991 TAVGN
+991 
-996 AVVAGEPSKM
+996 GEVW
-1006 ELSAWVSQA
+1006 ETV
-1015 SPRSESEPL
+1015 ET
-1024 DYLSMSDSD
+1024 D
-1033 RAIVGSSAA
+1033 RAIATPSGP
-1042 VMKP
+1042 VMRW

>member
-14 TPLSVIGQRIVEY
+14 TPLSLIGQRIVDY
-27 LEGGRLV
+27 LEGGRAV
-34 AGGRRPGT
+34 AGGRRPGA

-59 SAGLRPGCWV
+59 SAGLRPGHWV
-69 LGRSGEV
+69 LGRTGEV

-81 ARLLAGVDPAI
+81 AMLLAGRDPAT

-103 GRAERCRRLA
+103 GRAERTRRLA

-125 TKEAASVLG
+125 TKDAASVLG
-134 ITPSYLRRLL
+134 ISPSYLRRLL

-153 DADGIKIDSSGAWQI
+153 DADGIKIDSSGAWQL
-168 NKDAVVRISEHREP
+168 NKDAVVRLSEHRQP

-191 TFSVPKSVS
+191 TFSAPKSVS
-200 VLWAGGDDR
+200 VLWAGADDA
-209 TRAATLEALDEAVAG
+209 TRAAVLEALDEAVAG

-230 RQAFKVSV
+230 RHAFRVSV
-238 GKRPLP
+238 RKRPLP
-244 ASGILAADYLHTTSR
+244 ASGLVAADYLHTTSR

-267 HVVVANYGVGTD
+267 HVVVANVGFGPD

-312 LGVTWTQVEN
+312 LGVTWTVVEN

-341 AREIT
+341 AREIA
-346 EATGALGV
+346 EATRALGV

-375 ELDALFASWDE
+375 DLDALFASWDE
-386 RLTIAGYGPEA
+386 RLAVAGYGPEA
-397 RGNVFDRVDGPG
+397 RGNVLDRVDGPG
-409 LFTAEE
+409 LFTVEE

-444 LAELSGDR
+444 LAELAGDR
-452 LSADAIDALADEV
+452 LSADAIDALAEEL
-465 ITQPDLVELKATRDT
+465 ITHPELVELRGTREK
-480 SAKRS
+480 SVRRV
-485 IRRTD
+485 IRTD

-560 GMRVQAGVGA
+560 GMGIQAGVGA

-580 ATVACWQAEGYRVLG
+580 AAVACWQAGGYRVLG

-608 ETGVEGRTVASVLAR
+608 ETGVEGRTVASVLTR

-628 DFASIDARTVLLVDE
+628 DVSSIDARTVLLVDE

-650 DFVALARA
+650 DFVALAKA
-658 TEETGAILR
+658 AEETGAILR
-667 LVGDPAQHSAVA
+667 LVGDPAQHSAVG
-679 AGGMFRYLTEHHP
+679 AGGIFRYLTEHHP
-692 DDTATLSHLYRQQGE
+692 DGTPTLTHLYRQQGE

-739 AESAD
+739 AESVD

-758 QKRVVEPERHW
+758 SRRVAEPERRW

-783 NVRARALLADDGTLK
+783 NGRARALLSADATLQ

-812 DEVIARITDRSLRAE
+812 DEVIARVTERSLRAE
-827 GAARNAYVRNGSL
+827 EAPRDAYVRNGSL
-840 GTVVEVHEHGGVVD
+840 GTVVEVQEHGLVVLFD
-854 FERWGRVAIPLSY
+854 RWGRVAIPRAY
-867 LERKVSAGIVGGLQ
+867 LERQVSPGVVGGLQ
-881 HAYALTSHAAQGK
+881 HAYALTTHSAQGH
-894 TFAVAAP
+894 TFAGASP
-901 LVTDASSLEG
+901 LMSDTSSVEG
-911 VYVGITRGQFDL
+911 AYVGITRAQFDL
-923 QAVAIRRRDL
+923 QAIVTRRRDL
-933 SQSLTD
+933 SRPVAD
-939 DALPVLRDETSALVE
+939 DVLPVLRDETSALLA
-954 TERRLRAN
+954 TSRRLQGI
-962 GPELLASEL
+962 GPERLASEFKVVRSQDNDEV
-971 AATRRRRVRQPHAAP
+971 ATTRRATKQKEDEIEPERSAAKP
-986 PINKL
+986 L
-991 TAVGN
+991 VQ
-996 AVVAGEPSKM
+996 S
-1006 ELSAWVSQA
+1006 SQ
-1015 SPRSESEPL
+1015 
-1024 DYLSMSDSD
+1024 
-1033 RAIVGSSAA
+1033 SSARRATQSIEEQLVIETGRA
-1042 VMKP
+1042 VTAPSGPTIGP

>member
-1 MILSVTVLGSNDG
+1 MILSVTVLGSNEG
-14 TPLSVIGQRIVEY
+14 TPLEVIGQRIVEY
-27 LEGGRLV
+27 LEGGR
-34 AGGRRPGT
+34 AITGGRRPGT

-59 SAGLRPGCWV
+59 SAGLRPGRWV

-81 ARLLAGVDPAI
+81 ARLLAGVDPAT

-103 GRAERCRRLA
+103 GRAERSRRLA
-113 LAPTRLDKEWYS
+113 LVPTRLDKEWYS
-125 TKEAASVLG
+125 TKEAASILG

-144 RARVRASDD
+144 RAQVRASDD
-153 DADGIKIDSSGAWQI
+153 DADGIKIDSSGTWQI
-168 NKDAVVRISEHREP
+168 NRDAVVRISEHREP

-200 VLWAGGDDR
+200 VLWAGADEA
-209 TRAATLEALDEAVAG
+209 TRAAVLEALDEAVAG

-238 GKRPLP
+238 RKRPLL
-244 ASGILAADYLHTTSR
+244 ASGVVAADYLHTTSR

-267 HVVVANYGVGTD
+267 HVVVANFGVGPD

-341 AREIT
+341 AREIA

-361 VAAWDTRAAKEHGV
+361 VAAWDTRAVKEHGV
-375 ELDALFASWDE
+375 DLDALFASWDE
-386 RLTIAGYGPEA
+386 RLTVAGYGPEA
-397 RGNVFDRVDGPG
+397 RANVLDRVDGPG

-432 EAVFDRRHVVQR
+432 EAVFERRHVVQR
-444 LAELSGDR
+444 LSEIAGDR
-452 LSADAIDALADEV
+452 LSADAIDALAEEL
-465 ITQPDLVELKATRDT
+465 ITHPELVELRATREK
-480 SAKRS
+480 SAQGA
-485 IRRTD
+485 IRRDD

-500 IYSTTSM
+500 IFTTTSM
-507 LALEHRALAAYERG
+507 LALERRALAAYERG
-521 REAGAGIVPA
+521 RDAGAGIMPA
-531 ERTQQVLGTERF
+531 ECTKQVLGTERF
-543 ARLSEEQRRFV
+543 ARLSGEQRRFV

-560 GMRVQAGVGA
+560 GMRIQAGVGA

-580 ATVACWQAEGYRVLG
+580 AAVACWQAGGYRVLG

-658 TEETGAILR
+658 SEETGAILR

-679 AGGMFRYLTEHHP
+679 AGGIFRYLTEHHP
-692 DDTATLSHLYRQQGE
+692 DETPTLSHLYRQQGE

-739 AESAD
+739 AEFAD

-758 QKRVVEPERHW
+758 QKRVAEPERRW

-798 GPELTVA
+798 GPELTAA

-854 FERWGRVAIPLSY
+854 FEHWGRVAVPLSY
-867 LERKVSAGIVGGLQ
+867 LERKVSAGTVGGLQ

-901 LVTDASSLEG
+901 LVTDASSPEG
-911 VYVGITRGQFDL
+911 VYVGVTRGQFDL
-923 QAVAIRRRDL
+923 QAVAIRRQDL
-933 SQSLTD
+933 SQPLTG
-939 DALPVLRDETSALVE
+939 DALPVLRDETSALVR

-971 AATRRRRVRQPHAAP
+971 AVVRARRGEAAAQTGQDMESMEEGRITSGFPEDDSLVDSVREAQRREPDP
-986 PINKL
+986 
-991 TAVGN
+991 
-996 AVVAGEPSKM
+996 GE
-1006 ELSAWVSQA
+1006 EWRTVEA
-1015 SPRSESEPL
+1015 
-1024 DYLSMSDSD
+1024 D
-1033 RAIVGSSAA
+1033 RAVATSSGP
-1042 VMKP
+1042 VMRW

>member
-27 LEGGRLV
+27 LEGGRAI

-51 GTVAYYAD
+51 GTVVYYAD
-59 SAGLRPGCWV
+59 SAGLRPGQWV

-81 ARLLAGVDPAI
+81 ALILAGVDPAT

-103 GRAERCRRLA
+103 GRAERSCRLA
-113 LAPTRLDKEWYS
+113 LAPTRLDREWYS
-125 TKEAASVLG
+125 TKEAAAVLG

-144 RARVRASDD
+144 RVRVAGS
-153 DADGIKIDSSGAWQI
+153 ADESEGIKIDSSGAWQLSR
-168 NKDAVVRISEHREP
+168 DAVVRISEHRQP

-200 VLWAGGDDR
+200 VLWAGADEA
-209 TRAATLEALDEAVAG
+209 TRAAVLEALDGAVAG

-238 GKRPLP
+238 RKRPLP
-244 ASGILAADYLHTTSR
+244 ASGVVAADYLHTTSR

-267 HVVVANYGVGTD
+267 HVVVANFGVGPD

-341 AREIT
+341 AREIAEAT
-346 EATGALGV
+346 EARGV

-375 ELDALFASWDE
+375 DLDALFASWDE
-386 RLTIAGYGPEA
+386 RLTVAGFGPEA
-397 RGNVFDRVDGPG
+397 RANVLDRVDGPR

-415 RVRRFRELL
+415 KVRRFRELL

-432 EAVFDRRHVVQR
+432 EAVFDRRHVVQC
-444 LAELSGDR
+444 LSETAGDR
-452 LSADAIDALADEV
+452 LSADAIDALAAEL
-465 ITQPDLVELKATRDT
+465 ITRPELVELRATRER
-480 SAKRS
+480 SAQGV
-485 IRRTD
+485 IRRGD

-521 REAGAGIVPA
+521 REAGAGIVAA
-531 ERTQQVLGTERF
+531 ECTQQVLDTEHF

-554 ESLTSS
+554 FSLTSS
-560 GMRVQAGVGA
+560 GMRIQAGVGA

-580 ATVACWQAEGYRVLG
+580 AAVACWQAGGYRVLG

-628 DFASIDARTVLLVDE
+628 DLASIDARTVLLVDE

-679 AGGMFRYLTEHHP
+679 AGGIFRYLTEHHP
-692 DDTATLSHLYRQQGE
+692 DETPALSHLYRQQGA

-758 QKRVVEPERHW
+758 QKRNAEPERRW

-783 NVRARALLADDGTLK
+783 NGRARALLAGDGTLR
-798 GPELTVA
+798 GPELRVA
-805 GLSFRSG
+805 ELLFRSG
-812 DEVIARITDRSLRAE
+812 DEVIARITDRSLRME
-827 GAARNAYVRNGSL
+827 SAARDAYVRNGSL
-840 GTVVEVHEHGGVVD
+840 GTVVEVHEHGVVVD
-854 FERWGRVAIPLSY
+854 FERWGRVAVPLSY
-867 LERKVSAGIVGGLQ
+867 LERKASAGLVGGLQ

-901 LVTDASSLEG
+901 LVTDASSPEG

-933 SQSLTD
+933 SPPLTD

-954 TERRLRAN
+954 TERRLRAS

-971 AATRRRRVRQPHAAP
+971 AVARARRGEAVAQRGQDVESMEEGRSTSEFSEDCSLVDSVQGAQRRGSDP
-986 PINKL
+986 
-991 TAVGN
+991 
-996 AVVAGEPSKM
+996 GE
-1006 ELSAWVSQA
+1006 EWGTV
-1015 SPRSESEPL
+1015 ET
-1024 DYLSMSDSD
+1024 D
-1033 RAIVGSSAA
+1033 RAIATPSGP
-1042 VMKP
+1042 VMRW